1 MKPRI
6 AAITGK
12 LEDTVISMN
21 DGPVV
26 IGRQAGATLK
36 IGNASV
42 SRRHAVIEKEGDRF
56 VIADLGSRNGTF
68 VNDMPVRRRELQHGD
83 RVRIGESQFF
93 FLYEDTDEP
102 KRTSEIRFDDSEVVS
117 GATVRMT
124 YGDVMGLMAR
134 DLSVL
139 MKVSTTINAIRGLQE
154 LQERLLE
161 LIFEVVPAKHGA
173 ILLNDDFGDSQHEF
187 SSMFGLD
194 RLLGPSQKI
203 TVSSTVVRRVLKDNA
218 ALLVSD
224 AENNEALHTDSLIAA
239 HSRSLLC
246 VPLIML
252 GHTLGVIYLDTDVPD
267 VRFDEDHLQ
276 LLTAMA
282 AIASVAIQNARHF
295 ETLETENRRLIADLN
310 LEHNMVGESA
320 AMQQVYHL
328 ISKVAGS
335 ESTVLIL
342 GESGTGKELA
352 ARAIHN
358 NSKRSKKPF
367 VAVNCAA
374 LAESLLESELFG
386 HERGAFTGA
395 LNQRKGRLEV
405 ADGGTIFLDE
415 IAELSAALQTKL
427 LRVLQEREF
436 ERVGGT
442 RTIKVDI
449 RVIAATNQLLDVA
462 IAKGTFRQDL
472 FFRLNVVE
480 LRMPA
485 LRERPEDIP
494 MLANYFAAKYSERCN
509 RKVLGISPETQK
521 LLQTYEWP
529 GNVRELENA
538 IERAIVMGTT
548 QDILPEDLPEAI
560 LEAKALEISESGTG
574 YHETVTERKKQLII
588 EAMKKSNGSFTA
600 AAKLLGLHPNYL
612 HRLVRNLNLKD
623 QLKD

>member
-1 MKPRI
+1 
-6 AAITGK
+6 
-12 LEDTVISMN
+12 
-21 DGPVV
+21 
-26 IGRQAGATLK
+26 
-36 IGNASV
+36 
-42 SRRHAVIEKEGDRF
+42 
-56 VIADLGSRNGTF
+56 
-68 VNDMPVRRRELQHGD
+68 
-83 RVRIGESQFF
+83 
-93 FLYEDTDEP
+93 
-102 KRTSEIRFDDSEVVS
+102 
-117 GATVRMT
+117 
-124 YGDVMGLMAR
+124 
-134 DLSVL
+134 
-139 MKVSTTINAIRGLQE
+139 
-154 LQERLLE
+154 
-161 LIFEVVPAKHGA
+161 
-173 ILLNDDFGDSQHEF
+173 
-187 SSMFGLD
+187 
-194 RLLGPSQKI
+194 
-203 TVSSTVVRRVLKDNA
+203 
-218 ALLVSD
+218 LVSD
-224 AENNEALHTDSLIAA
+224 AENNDALLTDSLIAA

-276 LLTAMA
+276 LLTAIA
-282 AIASVAIQNARHF
+282 AIASVAIQNARHI

-310 LEHNMVGESA
+310 LEHNMVGESP

-358 NSKRSKKPF
+358 NSKRANKPF

-442 RTIKVDI
+442 RTIKIDI

-494 MLANYFAAKYSERCN
+494 MLANYFAAKYGERCN

-521 LLQTYEWP
+521 LLQAYEWP

-548 QDILPEDLPEAI
+548 HDILPEDLPEAI
-560 LEAKALEISESGTG
+560 LEAKALEISASGTG
-574 YHETVTERKKQLII
+574 YHESVTERKKLLII
-588 EAMKKSNGSFTA
+588 EAMKKSQGSFTA